1 MGKRPPCVKG
11 AVRREERAY
20 DWGIAFRKC
29 EAITMKDN
37 PSDLAA
43 LGHLPLHK
51 GGFFGECTI
60 YAVVDKPTECGK
72 LFRINWLRSVIS
84 IEISGVSHSS
94 QSKCGKY
101 HPNKKSTA

>member
-51 GGFFGECTI
+51 GGFFSS
-60 YAVVDKPTECGK
+60 GK
-72 LFRINWLRSVIS
+72 AIDTFLSFPIPFWKIMLYNRQNYKRRDA
-84 IEISGVSHSS
+84 
-94 QSKCGKY
+94 Q
-101 HPNKKSTA
+101 

>member
-37 PSDLAA
+37 PSVLT
-43 LGHLPLHK
+43 LHK
-51 GGFFGECTI
+51 GGIFGECTI

-72 LFRINWLRSVIS
+72 LFRINRLRSVIS
-84 IEISGVSHSS
+84 IEITVFFRILH
-94 QSKCGKY
+94 SKCGKFRF
-101 HPNKKSTA
+101 K